1 MKRLLIITAALG
13 LTACNQTST
22 TPVDPL
28 TQSFTATGKSSV
40 TGADHKLYTLA
51 SGKAEEVGT
60 LKSDGTVS
68 VIISADKAKELSQ
81 SFDAFVAEKRE
92 GCDVSNIT
100 ISDKT
105 AKGFIFDTLSYND
118 KKNIL
123 AMGTITENDAKSV
136 SFYFVDKATT
146 VKGDIS
152 CAVDYNDDKQ
162 VVKVAATFSF
172 DLDLKPGWNKIS
184 EQFNREQKD
193 SAVTIKNILK
203 SEGPATTY
211 NGTWFKK

>member
-51 SGKAEEVGT
+51 TGKAEEVGT

-92 GCDVSNIT
+92 GCNVSNIT

-123 AMGTITENDAKSV
+123 AMGTITENDAKNV

-152 CAVDYNDDKQ
+152 CAVKEENETNKFELT
-162 VVKVAATFSF
+162 ATFSF
-172 DLDLKPGWNKIS
+172 DLDLKPGWNKVS
-184 EQFNREQKD
+184 EQFNKEEKD
-193 SAVTIKNILK
+193 GLVTIKTTLK